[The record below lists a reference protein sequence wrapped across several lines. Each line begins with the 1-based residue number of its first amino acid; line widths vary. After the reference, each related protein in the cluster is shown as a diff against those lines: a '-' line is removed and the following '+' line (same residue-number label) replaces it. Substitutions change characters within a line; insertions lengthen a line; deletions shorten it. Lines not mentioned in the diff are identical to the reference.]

1 MSDDATAVADAPAQ
15 EFSAEAQSFV
25 DDLMGKT
32 LKDLIEIR
40 DCLKA
45 NGVEPAA
52 GGAVMVAG
60 GGGGGGEGDGGG
72 AEEKTEFD
80 VVMESFG
87 DQKIGVIKVIRGVTG
102 LGLKEAKELVEG
114 APSKVKEGVSKE
126 EAEKIKE
133 ELEGAGAT
141 IAIK

>member
-25 DDLMGKT
+25 DGLMGKT

-60 GGGGGGEGDGGG
+60 GGGDGGGGEEA
-72 AEEKTEFD
+72 AEQTEFD

-102 LGLKEAKELVEG
+102 LGLKEAKELVES